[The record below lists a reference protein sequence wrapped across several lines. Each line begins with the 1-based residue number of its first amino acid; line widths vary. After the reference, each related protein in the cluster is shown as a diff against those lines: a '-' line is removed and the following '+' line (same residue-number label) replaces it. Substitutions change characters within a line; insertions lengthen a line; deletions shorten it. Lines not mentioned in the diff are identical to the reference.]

1 MYPSQAA
8 ALQMASI
15 REMKEHYGLPD
26 ALWQAFVAIAGDPG
40 DDPRLLAVLPSHVVS
55 AALERA
61 VLQDGSPLSAVQA
74 SHVGLIYNL
83 AKRVQ
88 HTKGE
93 GYWNSWRESSPCG
106 PQTMANQA
114 VAKAAPSPSSSER
127 KMKMTQILDQGDDGE
142 FVVQG
147 EDARAAW
154 YQQYSGYGWWATP
167 GGGGGSNVG
176 AAQCIASEDLHS
188 GHYATKELPGPATLT
203 QWRTCFRLLRTSLI
217 MLDAARLAALHDCT
231 GTRWLWR
238 DCHGLT
244 RRLGT

>member
-61 VLQDGSPLSAVQA
+61 VLQDGSPLSAVQ
-74 SHVGLIYNL
+74 
-83 AKRVQ
+83 RVQ

-106 PQTMANQA
+106 P
-114 VAKAAPSPSSSER
+114 
-127 KMKMTQILDQGDDGE
+127 
-142 FVVQG
+142 
-147 EDARAAW
+147 
-154 YQQYSGYGWWATP
+154 
-167 GGGGGSNVG
+167 
-176 AAQCIASEDLHS
+176 
-188 GHYATKELPGPATLT
+188 
-203 QWRTCFRLLRTSLI
+203 
-217 MLDAARLAALHDCT
+217 
-231 GTRWLWR
+231 
-238 DCHGLT
+238 
-244 RRLGT
+244 